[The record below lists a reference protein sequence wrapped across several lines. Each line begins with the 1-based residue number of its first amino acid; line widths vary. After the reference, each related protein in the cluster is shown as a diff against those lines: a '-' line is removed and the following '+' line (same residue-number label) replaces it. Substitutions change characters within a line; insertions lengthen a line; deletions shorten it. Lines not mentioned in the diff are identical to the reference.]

1 MYHVQD
7 SEYEDCCYRHFTF
20 GLDVAFRRPTT
31 PGTQPKAITSTIH
44 AESIEISAYDSCI
57 RVKNAPV
64 GSLLEVYSVV
74 GIKVKEIKIKEPDAE
89 YPVHIPKGYYIIRI
103 GDTVR
108 KVVIR

>member
-1 MYHVQD
+1 MFKIRDMKIAAIGVLL
-7 SEYEDCCYRHFTF
+7 FAL
-20 GLDVAFRRPTT
+20 GLPSVAQQRPERN
-31 PGTQPKAITSTIH
+31 PKAITSTIH